1 MLKLKYIKIECCFEE
16 KQEMAKR
23 LTMVLVV
30 VMLIVGFAIGLIAS
44 PFIVAS
50 SNSSTDTVWNNIEKR
65 GYINVG
71 TDPSWPPYEELDNN
85 SNIVGF
91 EVDLA
96 NVCAQQLNLTI
107 HWHDV
112 SFDDIITEVQN
123 GQLDM
128 GVSGFSI
135 TADRLNSV
143 AFTIPHSTTEAQ
155 VIMLQ
160 SEIDKL
166 HLGNNSIT
174 SLQDVKNLGITVGT
188 QTGTTEQQELQTAGV
203 SMNAWDSFATA
214 IQDMASSNPSVQAVY
229 AETPITTSW
238 MAQYAAE
245 GVPIGVVY
253 EHPYYPCAFVVDK
266 NAQTFLAKFDGAMTN
281 IISSGQMD
289 QLKAKWNA

>member
-1 MLKLKYIKIECCFEE
+1 
-16 KQEMAKR
+16 MAKK

-30 VMLIVGFAIGLIAS
+30 VMLIVGFGIGMIAS

-50 SNSSTDTVWNNIEKR
+50 NNSSTDTVWTNIEKR

-71 TDPSWPPYEELDNN
+71 TDPSWPPYEQLDNATGA
-85 SNIVGF
+85 IVGF

-96 NVCAQQLNLTI
+96 NVCAQQLGLTI

-143 AFTIPHSTTEAQ
+143 SFTIPHTTTAAQ
-155 VIMLQ
+155 LIMTQ
-160 SEIDKL
+160 SEINKL
-166 HLGNNSIT
+166 HITNGTIT
-174 SLQDVKNLGITVGT
+174 SLADVKNLGITVGT
-188 QTGTTEQQELQTAGV
+188 QDGTTEQSELQAAGV
-203 SMNAWDSFATA
+203 SVRSWGSFADS
-214 IQDMASSNPSVQAVY
+214 IQDMASANPSVQAVY
-229 AETPITTSW
+229 AETPITTAW
-238 MAQYAAE
+238 IAQYAAQ
-245 GVPIGVVY
+245 GVPIGIVY
-253 EHPYYPCAFVVDK
+253 QHPYYPCAFVVNK
-266 NAQTFLAKFDGAMTN
+266 NAQTFLAKFDGAMSN
-281 IISSGQMD
+281 IISTGQLD